1 MKRRLPTPTAA
12 QTVVPV
18 AFRRYA
24 ALPGAVNGSRST
36 GTIAAARSAAQC
48 FALLVS
54 CAFGAARAV
63 NAQAT
68 GVAPAASAPT
78 ADTIARVV
86 APGVTLRRITSAE
99 GPWVIHVLSVDLRR
113 DDLSLDA
120 ARACDRF
127 TGREKP
133 SAISRR
139 LNGEGRGVLAVINAG
154 FFDLEGGT
162 GISESNIVVDGEIVK
177 GVGVTESPFD
187 RGRHVHSQIAIERDG
202 RPAIDQ
208 FRLTGMVRSSRGR
221 WPLATINGVPV
232 PGAVAL
238 YTEWMERPPRFP
250 ASMRS
255 VAVPLERIRVAGDTL
270 RYRVRADVRDGNK
283 DTTETRALLVG
294 AAGTANEVARLR
306 AGDIVTVVARIAPGG
321 TPHALVGG
329 WPRIVRGGA
338 SVAEAADSLEGTFPR
353 FSTARHP
360 RSAAG
365 VTRGGDTLLLVA
377 VDGRQKASVGM
388 SLGELAR
395 TMIGLGAWD
404 ALNLDG
410 GGSTTLVV
418 GDSVV
423 NTPSDPTGERAVG
436 DVLLVTRD
444 SADHSH
450 ARRGPARSLVASC
463 VTTGNRD
470 PDR

>member
-1 MKRRLPTPTAA
+1 MTAVATRRCGTPAIAGDGELAGAA
-12 QTVVPV
+12 V
-18 AFRRYA
+18 RR
-24 ALPGAVNGSRST
+24 AVR
-36 GTIAAARSAAQC
+36 TIALLALVASGVPRATRAQ
-48 FALLVS
+48 
-54 CAFGAARAV
+54 GAEP
-63 NAQAT
+63 
-68 GVAPAASAPT
+68 GPAASAPPA
-78 ADTIARVV
+78 ADSSARVV
-86 APGVTLRRITSAE
+86 APGVTLRRIARAE
-99 GPWVIHVLSVDLRR
+99 GPWVIHALSIDLRR
-113 DDLSLDA
+113 HDLSIEA

-139 LNGEGRGVLAVINAG
+139 LNAEGRGVLAVINAG

-162 GISESNIVVDGEIVK
+162 GISESNVVVEGEIVK
-177 GVGVTESPFD
+177 GVAVTESPFD

-208 FRLTGMVRSSRGR
+208 FRLAGTVRSARGR

-238 YTEWMERPPRFP
+238 YTEWMGRPPRFP
-250 ASMRS
+250 AGVRS
-255 VAVPLERIRVAGDTL
+255 FAVPLERIRVAGDTL
-270 RYRVRADVRDGNK
+270 RYRVRADVRGSTR
-283 DTTETRALLVG
+283 DTLGTRALLVG

-306 AGDIVTVVARIAPGG
+306 AGDVVTVVATVTPGG

-329 WPRIVRGGA
+329 WPRIVRGGS
-338 SVAEAADSLEGTFPR
+338 SVAEAADSLEGTSAR

-360 RSAAG
+360 RSAVG
-365 VTRGGDTLLLVA
+365 MTRGGDTLLLVA
-377 VDGRQKASVGM
+377 VDGRQAASVGM
-388 SLGELAR
+388 SLAELAR
-395 TMIGLGAWD
+395 TMIALGAWD

-436 DVLLVTRD
+436 DVLLVMRD
-444 SADHSH
+444 SAGNAH
-450 ARRGPARSLVASC
+450 ARRGPARAMVATC

>member
-1 MKRRLPTPTAA
+1 MTRRLSTPAAA
-12 QTVVPV
+12 Q
-18 AFRRYA
+18 
-24 ALPGAVNGSRST
+24 
-36 GTIAAARSAAQC
+36 
-48 FALLVS
+48 
-54 CAFGAARAV
+54 
-63 NAQAT
+63 
-68 GVAPAASAPT
+68 GVAPVALRRYGGRALGVNVAFTVARTALFVAICALGLPRSARGQAP
-78 ADTIARVV
+78 ADSGTRVV
-86 APGVTLRRITSAE
+86 VPGVTLRRIARPE
-99 GPWVIHVLSVDLRR
+99 GPWVIHALAIDLHRR
-113 DDLSLDA
+113 DISLDA

-139 LNGEGRGVLAVINAG
+139 MNAEGRGIVAVINAG

-187 RGRHVHSQIAIERDG
+187 RGRHIHSQIAIERDG
-202 RPAIDQ
+202 SPAIDQ
-208 FRLTGMVRSSRGR
+208 FRLAGRVRSARGR
-221 WPLATINGVPV
+221 WRLATINGAPA

-250 ASMRS
+250 ANVRS

-270 RYRVRADVRDGNK
+270 RYRVRPDVRDSAAG
-283 DTTETRALLVG
+283 TTGVRALLVG
-294 AAGTANEVARLR
+294 AAGIAGEVARLR
-306 AGDIVTVVARIAPGG
+306 AGDVVTVVAAIAPRG
-321 TPHALVGG
+321 TPRALVGG

-338 SVAEAADSLEGTFPR
+338 SVAEIADSLEGTFPR
-353 FSTARHP
+353 FSTSRHP
-360 RSAAG
+360 RSAVG

-377 VDGRQKASVGM
+377 VDGRQAASVGM
-388 SLGELAR
+388 SLAELAR

-423 NTPSDPTGERAVG
+423 STPSDPTGERAVG
-436 DVLLVTRD
+436 DVLLVMRD
-444 SADHSH
+444 SAGTAHP
-450 ARRGPARSLVASC
+450 RRGPARSIVASC
-463 VTTGNRD
+463 VTAGDRD